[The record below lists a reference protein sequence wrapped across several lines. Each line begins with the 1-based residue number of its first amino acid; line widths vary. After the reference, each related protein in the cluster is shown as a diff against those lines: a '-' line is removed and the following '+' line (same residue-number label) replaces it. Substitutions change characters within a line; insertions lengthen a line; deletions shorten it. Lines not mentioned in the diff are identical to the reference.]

1 MKFKNHIPRSKKILA
16 GALAAALLT
25 LGFGTAAPVSAAEVG
40 NATIHPDQSCSLS
53 LYKYDFTNASKD
65 GVWGTDSYVS
75 TGQYDANV
83 NDILGNAIRKGSSE
97 NSSALGNGEAAN
109 GYAIKGCEFTY
120 LKVAD
125 VYQYSESD
133 AESPVSSGVEVLY
146 AFNKEASA
154 DLLNAIGLSDGAQSH
169 EGANALPGNEANWYY
184 RSDVINQSLEQA
196 LNTNA
201 TTVKNALEKFVRNGG
216 SAMPLTDSN
225 GYTTATGLPV
235 GLYLMAETR
244 VPEMVTNTTAPFFV
258 SLPTTT
264 VNGGGNGSGSN
275 NTQVTNGGHEWLYD
289 VVLYPKNQ
297 TGIVTLEKEVRES
310 KQDGGKHNGTDKID
324 DGFAHNATASTGD
337 ILDYQILSTLPTI
350 TSDATKISV
359 YNFFDTISAGL
370 SYNKDAKDVKIEF
383 YTDAACTD
391 KVATW
396 DQNSGKFTV
405 SYTEDGRSMTIDIT
419 EAGLAEING
428 STSNANGHLY
438 AGYSNYTARVSY
450 TAILNTDAATIIGDN
465 ANENKVVLTW
475 KRSSGDFYDTLID
488 DAHVYTYGMNLAK
501 QFSDM
506 DSTAAAEKDMFS
518 HVKFQIFNATD
529 NTWITAALNEGEGVY
544 YVNGHTDSEKEAT
557 IFHPVTFNGTPGQL
571 VVRGLEDDEY
581 ILTEVETADGYTLL
595 KDNIKVKI
603 TVSDDPSRPC
613 DIYTEDTLGVIQND
627 PRYKF
632 DGDLDLR
639 LANIPQQQL
648 AHNMLTAAATID
660 GNKTTMTADRSS
672 ANALAAMTVINSR
685 GFDLPQTGDTGA
697 KLMPIAGAVIAG
709 ASAVI
714 AGVYIYLKKKGH
726 QEA

>member
-1 MKFKNHIPRSKKILA
+1 MKFKNRIPRTKKFLA

-25 LGFGTAAPVSAAEVG
+25 LGFSSPIPVSAAEVG
-40 NATIHPDQSCSLS
+40 NATIHPEQSCSIS
-53 LYKYDFTNASKD
+53 LYKFDFTNASKD
-65 GVWGTDSYVS
+65 GIWGSDSYVS
-75 TGQYDANV
+75 TGQYDSNV
-83 NDILGNAIRKGSSE
+83 NDILGNAIRKGSSG
-97 NSSALGNGEAAN
+97 NSSALGNGESSN

-125 VYQYSESD
+125 IYQYSKSD
-133 AESPVSSGVEVLY
+133 ADGPASSGVEVLY

-154 DLLNAIGLSDGAQSH
+154 DLLSAIGLPDGAQSH

-184 RSDVINQSLEQA
+184 RSDILNQSLEKA
-196 LNTNA
+196 LNANS

-216 SAMPLTDSN
+216 SSMPLTDSN
-225 GYTTATGLPV
+225 GYTTATELPV
-235 GLYLMAETR
+235 GLYLLAETK

-258 SLPTTT
+258 SLPSTT
-264 VNGGGNGSGSN
+264 VNGGGNGAGN
-275 NTQVTNGGHEWLYD
+275 NTTEITNGGHEWLYD

-310 KQDGGKHNGTDKID
+310 KLDGGKHDGSDKIT
-324 DGFAHNATASTGD
+324 DGFDHNATASTGD
-337 ILDYQILSTLPTI
+337 ILDYQIISTLPTI

-359 YNFFDTISAGL
+359 YNFFDTISKGL
-370 SYNKDAKDVKIEF
+370 TYNQEARDVKIEF
-383 YTDAACTD
+383 FTDTACTD
-391 KVATW
+391 KVASW
-396 DQNSGKFTV
+396 DQDSGKFNV
-405 SYTEDGRSMTIDIT
+405 DYSEDGKSMTIDIS

-428 STSNANGHLY
+428 GSSNVNGHLY
-438 AGYSNYTARVSY
+438 VGYSNYTARVTY
-450 TAILNTDAATIIGDN
+450 TAILNADAATIVGDN
-465 ANENKVVLTW
+465 ANKNEVVLTW
-475 KRSSGDFYDTLID
+475 KRSSSDYYDTLID
-488 DAHVYTYGMNLAK
+488 DAHVYTFGLNLAK

-506 DSTAAAEKDMFS
+506 DSSAAEEKDMFS
-518 HVKFQIFNATD
+518 HVKFQIFNASD
-529 NTWITAALNEGEGVY
+529 NTWVTAALNEGEGVY
-544 YVNGHTDSEKEAT
+544 YVNGHTDNEKEAS
-557 IFHPVTFNGTPGQL
+557 ILSPVTFNGTPGQL

-603 TVSDDPSRPC
+603 TASDDPSRPC
-613 DIYTEDTLGVIQND
+613 DVYTKDALGVIQND

-639 LANIPQQQL
+639 LANIPQQQM
-648 AHNMLTAAATID
+648 AHNLLTATATID

-672 ANALAAMTVINSR
+672 ANALATMTVINSR

-697 KLMPIAGAVIAG
+697 KLLPIAGAVIAG

-714 AGVYIYLKKKGH
+714 CGVYIYLKRKNS